1 MLVPLADRPRLSDRF
16 PWATAALAALL
27 VLSYLVGSG
36 VGGAFENVAEQ
47 AQAWGYAPSAPRP
60 TALLTHLA
68 VHASSPHLVGNLL
81 LILTFGPNVERRFGP
96 WRFALAFLACGA
108 AGALVFAAAAPAE
121 TLPLVGASAAAL
133 GVGALH
139 ALALRGQRIL
149 VCVWLLVV
157 WVGELPARVLL
168 ALLAGLDLLAVLV
181 SGFGGGRVAAP
192 AHLGGLA
199 AGAVLGLLTRVRR
212 AQPSS

>member
-1 MLVPLADRPRLSDRF
+1 MAASLVA
-16 PWATAALAALL
+16 
-27 VLSYLVGSG
+27 SYLVGSG
-36 VGGAFENVAEQ
+36 WGGLFANLAEQ
-47 AQAWGYAPSAPRP
+47 ARAWGYAPRAPRP

-68 VHASSPHLVGNLL
+68 VHASSLHLVGNLL
-81 LILTFGPNVERRFGP
+81 LILTFGPNVERRLGP

-108 AGALVFAAAAPAE
+108 AGALAFGVAAPEE

-149 VCVWLLVV
+149 VCVWVLVV
-157 WVGELPARVLL
+157 WVGELPAWVLL
-168 ALLAGLDLLAVLV
+168 ACFAALDLLAVLV
-181 SGFGGGRVAAP
+181 AGFGGGRVAAP

-199 AGAVLGLLTRVRR
+199 VGAFLGLVLRARR